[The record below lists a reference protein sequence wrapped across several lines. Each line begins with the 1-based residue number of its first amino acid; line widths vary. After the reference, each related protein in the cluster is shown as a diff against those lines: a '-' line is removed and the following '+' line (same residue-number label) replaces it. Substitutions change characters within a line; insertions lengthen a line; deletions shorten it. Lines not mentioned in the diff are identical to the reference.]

1 MKRYFLIYSTFLLTL
16 VIASCQS
23 TPDQGSTETENDANN
38 KILTEIDAN
47 APVVK
52 LQLDAAGNTM
62 DDMEFVQKELT
73 VKTGS
78 TVHLQFNNLS
88 TDGAMQHNFVLI
100 ENGEADKVGSFA
112 MQAGAENEFVPR
124 MPEVLAH
131 TKMLLPEEN
140 VLFIFRA
147 PTPGTYMY
155 ICTYPGH
162 YSKMQGMFIVTE

>member
-1 MKRYFLIYSTFLLTL
+1 MKRYFLIYSTFLLAI

-78 TVHLQFNNLS
+78 TVHL
-88 TDGAMQHNFVLI
+88 
-100 ENGEADKVGSFA
+100 
-112 MQAGAENEFVPR
+112 
-124 MPEVLAH
+124 
-131 TKMLLPEEN
+131 
-140 VLFIFRA
+140 
-147 PTPGTYMY
+147 
-155 ICTYPGH
+155 
-162 YSKMQGMFIVTE
+162 